1 LVVRT
6 GNILLY
12 FVEFLAYNFF
22 KEPRTISAAVPVA
35 RIEPA
40 EKTNDGDSM
49 KKPISK
55 GVDNTLSVQTMNTKE
70 KVKKMMNTATIQ
82 AKIKVPVFPL

>member
-1 LVVRT
+1 LSNCWLT
-6 GNILLY
+6 I
-12 FVEFLAYNFF
+12 FC

-35 RIEPA
+35 QIEPV

-82 AKIKVPVFPL
+82 AKIKVPLFSLL